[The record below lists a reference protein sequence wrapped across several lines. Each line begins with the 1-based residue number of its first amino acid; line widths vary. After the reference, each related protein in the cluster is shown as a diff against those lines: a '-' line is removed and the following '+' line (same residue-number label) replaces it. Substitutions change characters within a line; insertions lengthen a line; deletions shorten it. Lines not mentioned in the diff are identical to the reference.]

1 MKSALDI
8 DTPRPDHLKI
18 CRDGKLIPARTD
30 FKTKGARI
38 TRLRRDLRIDRA
50 RAVENADGSLSSRPG
65 EPVPQSPKTESPAA
79 AEPTFAGATS
89 WALFQFAGAPYFV
102 MVNIFVFAAYFQ
114 SKIVGDYAAG
124 TVVWGRAQ
132 ALAGVMVALLSP
144 VLGALA
150 DAAGPRKP
158 GLLIFSLVSSF
169 SMAMLWFGVPGT
181 VIQTSIFIVLCAVM
195 MEFAFVYH
203 NAMLTSV
210 STDKNVGWLSG
221 AAFSLDYV
229 GSISLF
235 LIWLALPML
244 GVLPENDA
252 TNVHERLVGPMAA
265 LWFLLFM
272 VPLFLFTPD
281 RPKSDLSLTAA
292 VRTGLRQLGQT
303 LRRVGHYRN
312 IATYFVVRAIYA
324 DGMSG
329 VFVFLAGFLGFT
341 FGWDFAKIGLYALLV
356 LSVPA
361 FTSAIAGVADDLFG
375 SKRTIQVSLFFF
387 TLGVLGS
394 LSVTPSEYLFVYPVD
409 AALSATQLPVI
420 GGFLALFGFTTFPEQ
435 VSLAFSM
442 FGAAFVG
449 PVLASSRTMVA
460 RLSPPEMISE
470 LYGLFNLTGKATAFL
485 VAFLVAEVTRM
496 TGSPRWAFA
505 VVIVFLSAGL
515 VGMFWVREER
525 SSKADH

>member
-1 MKSALDI
+1 MTPTSA
-8 DTPRPDHLKI
+8 PSSQPK
-18 CRDGKLIPARTD
+18 PS
-30 FKTKGARI
+30 FSGA
-38 TRLRRDLRIDRA
+38 L
-50 RAVENADGSLSSRPG
+50 G
-65 EPVPQSPKTESPAA
+65 
-79 AEPTFAGATS
+79 

-114 SKIVGDYAAG
+114 REVVGDYATGQQIWGYTQAAAG
-124 TVVWGRAQ
+124 F
-132 ALAGVMVALLSP
+132 LVAALSP
-144 VLGALA
+144 ILGALA

-158 GLLIFSLVSSF
+158 GLLIFSVISCIA
-169 SMAMLWFGVPGT
+169 MAMLWFAAPGAIVQT
-181 VIQTSIFIVLCAVM
+181 ALCVVICAVL

-221 AAFSLDYV
+221 AAFSLDYM
-229 GSISLF
+229 GSIALF
-235 LIWLALPML
+235 LIWLSLPGWGL
-244 GVLPENDA
+244 TPADNSA
-252 TNVHERLVGPMAA
+252 YAHERLVGPMAA
-265 LWFLLFM
+265 AWFLVFM
-272 VPLFLFTPD
+272 MPLFLFTPD
-281 RPKSDLSLTAA
+281 RPASNLALTTA
-292 VRTGLRQLGQT
+292 VRTGLRQLSQT

-329 VFVFLAGFLGFT
+329 VFVFLAGFLGHT

-361 FTSAIAGVADDLFG
+361 LTSAIAGVVDDLIG
-375 SKRTIQVSLFFF
+375 SKRTIQLSLLFF

-394 LSVTPSEYLFVYPVD
+394 LSVTPAEYLFVYPIDD
-409 AALSATQLPVI
+409 ALRASQLPLI
-420 GGFLALFGFTTFPEQ
+420 GGFLSIFGFSTFPEQ

-470 LYGLFNLTGKATAFL
+470 LYGLFNLTGKATAFVVPLL
-485 VAFLVAEVTRM
+485 VAYVTGV
-496 TGSPRWAFA
+496 TGSPRLGFA
-505 VVIVFLSAGL
+505 VVIVFLTVGL
-515 VGMFWVREER
+515 LGMFLVREER
-525 SSKADH
+525 SVKAS